1 MLDDSRESILPLYDG
16 YSTTEQSEL
25 FKFAD
30 LVLSPG
36 TEGIIQVVRLEWR
49 TTYEIQ
55 KASPARKPIT
65 QTTRNHKRFNKI
77 S

>member
-1 MLDDSRESILPLYDG
+1 MLDDSRENILPLYDG

-36 TEGIIQVVRLEWR
+36 TEGIIQVVRLE
-49 TTYEIQ
+49 
-55 KASPARKPIT
+55 
-65 QTTRNHKRFNKI
+65 
-77 S
+77 